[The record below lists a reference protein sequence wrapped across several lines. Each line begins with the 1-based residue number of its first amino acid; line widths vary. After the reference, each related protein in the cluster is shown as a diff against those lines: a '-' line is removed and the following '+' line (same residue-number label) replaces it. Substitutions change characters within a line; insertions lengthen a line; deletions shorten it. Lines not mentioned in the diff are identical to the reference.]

1 MEIIG
6 TGLIASGFKSSS
18 ENIDNSGW
26 IIYAS
31 GVSNSQE
38 NNLESFSREIK
49 LLKSL
54 PKNKRIV
61 YFSTCSV
68 SVSPEYHSKY
78 IEHKIKIENSLDERK
93 DLIIRLPNVV
103 GKNGNN
109 KNIINFFINSI
120 IDNKDIVI
128 QKDSKRNLIGI
139 AEVVKIV
146 NKLIKNKCSGI
157 YEVGD
162 LSSYTIKEIVE
173 TIVDILGIE
182 ANVKF
187 KSGGYSIPVDL
198 RKIIQAIPN
207 YNNFFESGYMR
218 KTLDKKIKGYI

>member
-1 MEIIG
+1 MYYYDINKIEDSGLEESLGEIG
-6 TGLIASGFKSSS
+6 RVVAKTDEDLFNTYMS
-18 ENIDNSGW
+18 
-26 IIYAS
+26 
-31 GVSNSQE
+31 
-38 NNLESFSREIK
+38 
-49 LLKSL
+49 
-54 PKNKRIV
+54 
-61 YFSTCSV
+61 
-68 SVSPEYHSKY
+68 
-78 IEHKIKIENSLDERK
+78 KIKPYYITADAESSKPKLFK
-93 DLIIRLPNVV
+93 P
-103 GKNGNN
+103 
-109 KNIINFFINSI
+109 I